1 MALHSTRCNQGKVTA
16 TNPSEINLVASLIA
30 LPGKETELRGVLRG
44 LVTPS
49 RNESGCRRY
58 DMYASDHQGKVLA
71 IETWESRQAL
81 DEHMQTPHFKEA
93 ATKFPELVQGGL
105 TLDFLEPIG

>member
-1 MALHSTRCNQGKVTA
+1 MA

-30 LPGKETELRGVLRG
+30 LPGKEGELRGVIRG

-49 RNESGCRRY
+49 RNERGCRRY
-58 DMYASDHQGKVLA
+58 DLYASNNQGKFIVL
-71 IETWESRQAL
+71 ETWESRQAL

-93 ATKFPELVQGGL
+93 AAKFPELVQGGL